1 MSKQE
6 KVSVRTEP
14 VGMATRVIGLVGTHE
29 VITLSNSAGGVWTVG
44 SSSCLPTD
52 IHRAA
57 LFVDCMQRAY
67 ARAREHGA
75 P

>member
-1 MSKQE
+1 MSEQD
-6 KVSVRTEP
+6 KVSIRTEP
-14 VGMATRVIGLVGTHE
+14 VGMATRVIGMVGTHE

-52 IHRAA
+52 IQRAG
-57 LFVDCMQRAY
+57 LFIECMQRAH